1 MADFCY
7 DCTKDIL
14 GINPEMNDFNL
25 TAEHSWC
32 CGCKVLCE
40 GCGFITVDHEGKKI
54 SDTDLRPD
62 NYDEEQLRSFENEGG
77 STN

>member
-25 TAEHSWC
+25 EAVHYRMEEGEESYW
-32 CGCKVLCE
+32 VLCE
-40 GCGFITVDHEGKKI
+40 GCGPIRVDECGQ
-54 SDTDLRPD
+54 RVEP
-62 NYDEEQLRSFENEGG
+62 E
-77 STN
+77 

>member
-25 TAEHSWC
+25 EEGEEFYW
-32 CGCKVLCE
+32 VLCE
-40 GCGFITVDHEGKKI
+40 GCGPIRVDECGK
-54 SDTDLRPD
+54 RVEP
-62 NYDEEQLRSFENEGG
+62 E
-77 STN
+77 